1 MGIEKDTTF
10 KFIGKNALEVLFEL
24 ANLPESVDSSTF
36 EKQTRELISLKISQ
50 FIPDFIAKNDKI
62 YLMWEFESKHVD
74 KSSKKRFHTYVAL
87 YDYENNREDLDIIFC
102 VITTKEKTKMVEYKI
117 GDIDSFKIFIFN
129 IQDLGI
135 EKIISNANFKIKN
148 NIVFTAREL
157 VELALT
163 SIMDGTHEG
172 NIEQFF
178 KLSQMMDEILFEDE
192 DSKTSFCG
200 IIFLLSNMYFN
211 EDDPIRKKIQGVFMG
226 KVDCIVEMR
235 KEEFDN
241 GFDDGFD
248 KAMFK
253 MAKKLLLE
261 NFPVETVSRI
271 TELPISEVTNLK
283 LSLNRDA

>member
-10 KFIGKNALEVLFEL
+10 KFIGKNFLDVIFNLV
-24 ANLPESVDSSTF
+24 NLPKSVNAYEIKELTED
-36 EKQTRELISLKISQ
+36 LISLRIAQ
-50 FIPDFIAKNDKI
+50 FRPDFMIE
-62 YLMWEFESKHVD
+62 YESSHVGTP
-74 KSSKKRFHTYVAL
+74 SKKRFHTYVAL

-261 NFPVETVSRI
+261 TFPVETVSRI